1 MNPASASQPI
11 PLTGIEQLD
20 SFEAIVALAVNG
32 LAGDERT
39 QGDLRG
45 VMVVNGA
52 SSKVTVSGSLL
63 GEIAAQIG
71 GSLIGLFTP
80 ASVDLYKVP
89 GSAYIVIS
97 GMFAMCIK
105 PNAPKAIAVLDEM
118 SPESLLMLLTSSDV
132 ARGQLMGEV
141 TLRGRRVKHYV
152 IDGDAFIQAAR
163 RSSDP
168 QLRAFGEGLWSA
180 DDADLF
186 VDAVAKYPVAFHGAY
201 RGAFDPLRF
210 KGEFE
215 VRIDLTGVNTNTP
228 VVLPAQCDDPVV
240 L

>member
-1 MNPASASQPI
+1 MNPATSTDQI
-11 PLTGIEQLD
+11 PLKGIEQLD
-20 SFEAIVALAVNG
+20 SFEAVVALEVNG
-32 LAGDERT
+32 LVGNERT
-39 QGDLRG
+39 QGNLKG
-45 VMVVNGA
+45 VMSVNGM

-63 GEIAAQIG
+63 GEIAAQVG

-89 GSAYIVIS
+89 GSAYIVVS

-132 ARGQLMGEV
+132 ARGQYVGEV

-186 VDAVAKYPVAFHGAY
+186 IDAVEEYPVAFHGAY
-201 RGAFDPLRF
+201 RGAFEPLRF
-210 KGEFE
+210 KGEFDVKIE
-215 VRIDLTGVNTNTP
+215 LTGVNTNTP
-228 VVLPAQCDDPVV
+228 IVLPAQCDDPVV

>member
-1 MNPASASQPI
+1 MNPTTVSQPI

-32 LAGDERT
+32 LAGDQRT
-39 QGDLRG
+39 QGNLNG
-45 VMVVNGA
+45 AMTVNGK

-71 GSLIGLFTP
+71 GALIGLFTP

-97 GMFAMCIK
+97 GMFSMCIK
-105 PNAPKAIAVLDEM
+105 PNAPRAIAILDEM

-132 ARGQLMGEV
+132 ARGQLVGEI
-141 TLRGRRVKHYV
+141 TLHGRRVKHYV

-163 RSSDP
+163 RSADP

-180 DDADLF
+180 DDADLY
-186 VDAVAKYPVAFHGAY
+186 VDAVGEFPVAFHGAY

-215 VRIDLTGVNTNTP
+215 VQIELTGVNTSKP
-228 VVLPAQCDDPVV
+228 IVLPAQCDDPVI